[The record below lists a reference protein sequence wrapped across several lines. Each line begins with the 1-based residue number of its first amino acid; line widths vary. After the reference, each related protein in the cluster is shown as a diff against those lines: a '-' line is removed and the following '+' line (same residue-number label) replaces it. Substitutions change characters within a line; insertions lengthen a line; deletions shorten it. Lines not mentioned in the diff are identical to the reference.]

1 MNTVSPALS
10 SPLLTSASWAVMN
23 TLGNAAASAHDTS
36 GGTGISASGAATTY
50 CAWQPRPWPITRS
63 PSRQPLT
70 SSPTPATSPANST
83 PAVIGA
89 PVRCSRMY
97 LSSP

>member
-1 MNTVSPALS
+1 MAAERDDAITLAPSADAAITEAMPTPPEAPLMNTVSPALS

-50 CAWQPRPWPITRS
+50 WA
-63 PSRQPLT
+63 
-70 SSPTPATSPANST
+70 
-83 PAVIGA
+83 
-89 PVRCSRMY
+89 
-97 LSSP
+97 